1 MMRDLAFNLRQ
12 IQHGSFDLLNA
23 FVLGYCEW
31 FNQCY
36 AQSSSPFQGTFE
48 QTELGYSPDH
58 ILGYLS
64 TTIKLSLYQTLA
76 ETEMTRQRPV
86 R

>member
-1 MMRDLAFNLRQ
+1 MNDRAINLWQ
-12 IQHGSFDLLNA
+12 IQHRGLDFFDTLM
-23 FVLGYCEW
+23 LGYCEW

-36 AQSSSPFQGTFE
+36 AQLSSPFQGTFE

-58 ILGYLS
+58 ILGYLA
-64 TTIKLSLYQTLA
+64 TTIKLSLYQKPA
-76 ETEMTRQRPV
+76 ETEMTRQKPV

>member
-1 MMRDLAFNLRQ
+1 MPSFLAIANGLTSATLN
-12 IQHGSFDLLNA
+12 HHLL
-23 FVLGYCEW
+23 FREHL
-31 FNQCY
+31 
-36 AQSSSPFQGTFE
+36 E
-48 QTELGYSPDH
+48 QTGLGYSPDH

-64 TTIKLSLYQTLA
+64 TRFKLSLYQTLA